1 MPIPPGIFQA
11 FVILSVLAVGICQKD
26 PEKTSAQGWDTRGGY
41 VPPKTPNWHPV
52 LTQSSPKIDTL
63 F

>member
-26 PEKTSAQGWDTRGGY
+26 PEKTSAQGWDIRGGGGT
-41 VPPKTPNWHPV
+41 VGFFGGVGDAPDP
-52 LTQSSPKIDTL
+52 
-63 F
+63 